1 MRQSSLIPSLHD
13 VKASAAAMRHPL
25 MLQTFGLESDFE
37 GALQPRLRLMRLRTE
52 AATPFMSSEIL
63 LMVQLRLKLHLIL
76 TLQPTSPP
84 VVS

>member
-1 MRQSSLIPSLHD
+1 MSSKKVSP
-13 VKASAAAMRHPL
+13 SAAAMRHPL
-25 MLQTFGLESDFE
+25 MLETFGLESDFE
-37 GALQPRLRLMRLRTE
+37 GVLQPWLRLMRLRTE